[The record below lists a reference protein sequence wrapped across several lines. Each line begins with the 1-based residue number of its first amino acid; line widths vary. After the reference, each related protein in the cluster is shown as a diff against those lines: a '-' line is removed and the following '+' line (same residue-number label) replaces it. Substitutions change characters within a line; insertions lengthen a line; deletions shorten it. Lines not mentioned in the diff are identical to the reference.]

1 MRNDFSPIALAV
13 MAGVAIG
20 MFASLF
26 GQKAINQHHLK
37 TCGDKVN
44 HTLVHTTGFL
54 GDTYYCVHNKYL

>member
-13 MAGVAIG
+13 SAGVAIG
-20 MFASLF
+20 MLASVF

-37 TCGDKVN
+37 TCRNKVN